1 MLGTDRPPRRPAVY
15 STVVVPLDGS
25 PTAARALPPAIAVAN
40 AQHIPLT
47 IMTVTT
53 PAFTASVANRLR
65 EQAADAGMR
74 YPSIELLLSARPPAD
89 PLLAAIDRRPGSL
102 LVMTTHG
109 SSHIGQFLGGTAES
123 ILRARTGPTLL
134 VGPQCDVDRFK
145 PTGRVIIPVDG
156 SEVAEAVLPLAAT
169 WSVAFE
175 LEPEVVSVVDP
186 DTETLLA
193 IGGDLGA
200 EAGVPSRAAA
210 SLQESTGID
219 CGWEVLH
226 DGRPADGIVRH
237 AADVEAN
244 LIAMSTHG
252 RTGLGRVL
260 LGSVATEV
268 VHKAHC
274 PVLFHRPAALRG

>member
-1 MLGTDRPPRRPAVY
+1 MY
-15 STVVVPLDGS
+15 STVIVPLDGS
-25 PTAARALPPAIAVAN
+25 PIAARALPPAIAIAN
-40 AQHIPLT
+40 EQRIPLT
-47 IMTVTT
+47 VMSVTT
-53 PAFTASVANRLR
+53 PAFAASVTNRLR
-65 EQAADAGMR
+65 EQVADAGMR
-74 YPSIELLLSARPPAD
+74 YPTIELLLSARPPAD
-89 PLLAAIDRRPGSL
+89 PLLAALDRRPGSL

-134 VGPQCDVDRFK
+134 IGPKCDVDQFK
-145 PTGRVIIPVDG
+145 PAGRVIIPVDG
-156 SEVAEAVLPLAAT
+156 SEVSEAVLPLAAT
-169 WSVAFE
+169 WAVAFD

-186 DTETLLA
+186 DTETLLVVS
-193 IGGDLGA
+193 GDLGA
-200 EAGVPSRAAA
+200 EAGVPARAATT
-210 SLQESTGID
+210 LHESTGLACD
-219 CGWEVLH
+219 WEVLH

-237 AADVEAN
+237 AADTGAN

-274 PVLFHRPAALRG
+274 PVLFHRPAALRS